1 MFRAYFMRISAW
13 IQLKKHNSGDNM
25 EICQWKH
32 RFSRIMLQRCSNP
45 EIRAEQGG
53 FSALDQVNN
62 KVTPARLSIAYL
74 PTRPT
79 YNRLI
84 ARNIRKNGETRR
96 WWPSIPKYHYSA
108 PENSQR
114 QGWTK
119 IGKLPSKHIFPGTEL
134 AQRRNWTPR
143 LLWTLYPMLMITSR
157 LYTVVGLYLDRVI
170 CKICILLSSI
180 SPSRRAFSFS
190 SLTSIACFR
199 KQGSGNGWLFFQF
212 YLYICVC
219 ISKL

>member
-25 EICQWKH
+25 EKCQWKH

-53 FSALDQVNN
+53 FSALDQVNE
-62 KVTPARLSIAYL
+62 KVTPVRLPIAYL
-74 PTRPT
+74 PTRST

-84 ARNIRKNGETRR
+84 TRNLRKNGETGR
-96 WWPSIPKYHYSA
+96 WWPSIPKYYYSA

-119 IGKLPSKHIFPGTEL
+119 IGKIAEQAHLSWGGVGPAAEL
-134 AQRRNWTPR
+134 NTPFTMNSISNAYDNIEIVHGCRLVPR
-143 LLWTLYPMLMITSR
+143 L
-157 LYTVVGLYLDRVI
+157 
-170 CKICILLSSI
+170 K
-180 SPSRRAFSFS
+180 
-190 SLTSIACFR
+190 
-199 KQGSGNGWLFFQF
+199 
-212 YLYICVC
+212 
-219 ISKL
+219 